1 MLINMKTIK
10 KVILLQ
16 IGIFLMLTLNA
27 QQSSYIVLGDMHYDR
42 MEDHDFEWLMRE
54 KAGDL
59 SQIEGY
65 TANTRNNWD
74 DFMKHLRY
82 IAKTNPSPVKAVI
95 QCGDLSEGLAGDSK
109 AEQMAQSVVKAVENS
124 NISVP
129 WIIAK
134 GNHDVTSGTPAKNA
148 FINNYIPLIRRQ
160 TGDNSINSANYRYRN
175 GDVEFFVCDYY
186 ERSSEDP
193 INWLDNAVKSSTAK
207 VKFVVFHE
215 PVIPVTE
222 RCWHMYRTDDTNRQ
236 RLLQTVASNKLIVL
250 SGHLHRYS
258 VVRRTTEWG
267 PIVQIMFS
275 SVISDRNV
283 YRPSS
288 IITTYGP
295 SLATNSSY
303 EPATLETRVAYLT
316 AEQPFVT
323 YYKQT
328 SFNGFGVLDIDESTA
343 KVEVKYYGGF
353 SCEPYDT
360 VDISA
365 LLVQ

>member
-1 MLINMKTIK
+1 MKTINYF
-10 KVILLQ
+10 ILLC
-16 IGIFLMLTLNA
+16 ISLFIIVPLNA
-27 QQSSYIVLGDMHYDR
+27 QQSSFIVLGDMHHDR
-42 MEDHDFEWLMRE
+42 MEDHDFEWIKRE

-65 TANTRNNWD
+65 TANTKNNWD
-74 DFMKHLRY
+74 DFMKHLRFF
-82 IAKTNPSPVKAVI
+82 AKTNIPQIKAVI

-109 AEQMAQSVVKAVENS
+109 ADQMARNVMSAVDNS
-124 NISVP
+124 GVGLP

-134 GNHDVTSGTPAKNA
+134 GNHDVTSGTPAKDA
-148 FINNYIPLIRRQ
+148 FNNHYIPMFRKQ
-160 TGDNSINSANYRYRN
+160 TGNADINSANYRYRT

-186 ERSSEDP
+186 ERSNVDP
-193 INWLDNAVKSSTAK
+193 IDWLDNAAKSSDAK
-207 VKFVVFHE
+207 IKFVVFHE

-236 RLLQTVASNKLIVL
+236 RLLRVVASNKLIALV
-250 SGHLHRYS
+250 GHLHRYS

-267 PIVQIMFS
+267 PIVQIMCS
-275 SVISDRNV
+275 SVISDRNA

-295 SLATNSSY
+295 SIATNSSY
-303 EPATLETRVAYLT
+303 EPSTLEARVAYLT
-316 AEQPFVT
+316 AEQPYVT

-328 SFNGFGVLDIDESTA
+328 SFQGFGLLNINEADGKIEL
-343 KVEVKYYGGF
+343 KYYGGF
-353 SCEPYDT
+353 SCDPYDT

-365 LLVQ
+365 LTVE

>member
-1 MLINMKTIK
+1 MKTTFQLIITI
-10 KVILLQ
+10 ILLS
-16 IGIFLMLTLNA
+16 LSTLITA

-42 MEDHDFEWLMRE
+42 MEDHDFEWVNRE

-65 TANTRNNWD
+65 VATTTNNWA

-82 IAKTNPSPVKAVI
+82 MANTNTPPVNAII

-109 AEQMAQSVVKAVENS
+109 ADQMARNVMKAVDNS
-124 NISVP
+124 GIGVP

-148 FINNYIPLIRRQ
+148 FNAHYIPMFRKQ
-160 TGDNSINSANYRYRN
+160 TGNSSINSANYSYRN

-186 ERSSEDP
+186 ERSTQDP
-193 INWLDNAVKSSTAK
+193 ISWLDDAAKASDAK
-207 VKFVVFHE
+207 VKFAVFHE

-222 RCWHMYRTDDTNRQ
+222 RCWHMYRTDEPNRQ
-236 RLLQTVASNKLIVL
+236 RLLQAVASNKLIVL
-250 SGHLHRYS
+250 AGHLHRYS

-267 PIVQIMFS
+267 PIVQIMCS
-275 SVISDRNV
+275 SVISSRDA
-283 YRPSS
+283 YSPSS
-288 IITTYGP
+288 IITSYGP
-295 SLATNSSY
+295 SIATSSSY
-303 EPATLETRVAYLT
+303 EPETLATRVAYLT
-316 AEQPFVT
+316 TEQPFVT

-328 SFNGFGVLDIDESTA
+328 SFHGFGILNVDAGTG
-343 KVEVKYYGGF
+343 KVELKYYGGF
-353 SCEPYDT
+353 SCNPYDT

-365 LLVQ
+365 LNQ